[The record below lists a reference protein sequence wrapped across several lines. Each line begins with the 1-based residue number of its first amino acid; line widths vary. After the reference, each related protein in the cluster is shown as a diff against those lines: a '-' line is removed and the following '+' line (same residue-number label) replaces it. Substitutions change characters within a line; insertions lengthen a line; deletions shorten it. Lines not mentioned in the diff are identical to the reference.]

1 MTRHLTAYSSCTYT
15 KEIPLG
21 DAIVVVC
28 WKVFVY
34 QGVEAVSQAEEVHGD
49 TFKAAKKQD
58 IPTFVPSW
66 WATAPAASKKISL
79 LQKVIIWRYNQLC
92 TTALIPGLIILYC
105 VFD

>member
-1 MTRHLTAYSSCTYT
+1 MTRHLKAYSYTCT

-28 WKVFVY
+28 WRVFVY
-34 QGVEAVSQAEEVHGD
+34 QGVEAVPQAEEVFGG

-58 IPTFVPSW
+58 IPTFVPSCRT
-66 WATAPAASKKISL
+66 TAPAAPKKISL